1 MTGSKIVEVLADLG
15 TIVTTRYTSGSTQ
28 AFSGQSGGELRP
40 VSIAGE
46 DIAIAMLRFANGTK
60 GVITVGQVLPGHKN
74 DLQLEVNGRIASLA
88 WKQESQN
95 DLWIGRYDSP
105 NTLLQ
110 KDPSLMLP
118 EAKLFANLPGG
129 HQEGWSDAFF
139 NVMREIYAWIQT
151 GNKSDMVSSFADATH
166 VTEIIDAMLRSQE
179 AGNVWITV

>member
-1 MTGSKIVEVLADLG
+1 
-15 TIVTTRYTSGSTQ
+15 
-28 AFSGQSGGELRP
+28 
-40 VSIAGE
+40 
-46 DIAIAMLRFANGTK
+46 MLRFANGVK

-74 DLQLEVNGRIASLA
+74 DLQLEVNGRTASLA

-95 DLWIGRYDSP
+95 DLWIGRYDAS
-105 NTLLQ
+105 NTVLQ

-151 GNKSDMVSSFADATH
+151 GTKSDMVSSFADATH
-166 VTEIIDAMLRSQE
+166 VTEIVDAMLRSHE
-179 AGNVWITV
+179 AGNVWTTVQPVHQTKT